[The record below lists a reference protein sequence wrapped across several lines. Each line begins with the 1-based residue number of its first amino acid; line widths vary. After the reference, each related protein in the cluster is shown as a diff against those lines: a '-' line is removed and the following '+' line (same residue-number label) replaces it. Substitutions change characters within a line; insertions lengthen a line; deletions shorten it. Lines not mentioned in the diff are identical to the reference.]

1 MNYFVKT
8 IVLGGSFIFGT
19 LGCSFNGSA
28 GPCHEG
34 DPQCNMDCSDG
45 QSCPFGSYC
54 GDSLECTSDCVL
66 GGSDC
71 EASYVC
77 SGTGQCVK
85 DAPPLDCPDVTINIS
100 EKIPTVVLLVDQ
112 SGSMN
117 SPLEVGGPSRWDAV
131 KTVLLDPT
139 DGVVTKLDG
148 RVNFGASLYSSVG
161 GGSVPDQ
168 CPIINESLPAANSY
182 QTIVD
187 LFDANSP
194 SSDTPTA
201 ESVDAVVKNFA
212 SFPGPR
218 VIVLATDGSPDRC
231 DDADAHDQQSRDLSE
246 AAVGNAFDEH
256 ISTFV
261 LSVGDQVA
269 ESHLQRLAN
278 AGQGLD
284 LDNGIAPFFVA
295 TDSDLLQAAFESII
309 TGVRSCDATLD
320 AAVDSNRVGEGEVTL
335 NGTVLVFN
343 TDWRLVDERT
353 IELLGDA
360 CQTMLSASN
369 VVLQA
374 SFPCGIII
382 D

>member
-1 MNYFVKT
+1 MNYFFKT
-8 IVLGGSFIFGT
+8 IPFVGLFVFGT
-19 LGCSFNGSA
+19 LGCSFSGNAGS
-28 GPCHEG
+28 CSED
-34 DPQCNMDCSDG
+34 DPSCKRDCSDG
-45 QSCPFGSYC
+45 QTCPLGSYC

-66 GGSDC
+66 GGADC
-71 EASYVC
+71 EEGYSC

-85 DAPPLDCPDVTINIS
+85 DVPPIDCPDVTVNVS
-100 EKIPTVVLLVDQ
+100 EKTPTVVLLVDQ

-131 KTVLLDPT
+131 KTVLLDPMG
-139 DGVVTKLDG
+139 GVVTKLDG

-212 SFPGPR
+212 SFPEPR

-246 AAVGNAFDEH
+246 SAVQNAFAAG

-278 AGQGLD
+278 AGQGID
-284 LDNGIAPFFVA
+284 LDNGAASFFVA
-295 TDSDLLQAAFESII
+295 TDADLLQAAFESII
-309 TGVRSCDATLD
+309 TGVRTCEATLD
-320 AAVDSNRVGEGEVTL
+320 AAVDVNRVNEGSVTL
-335 NGTVLVFN
+335 NNTDLVFN
-343 TDWRLVDERT
+343 TDWHLVDERT

-374 SFPCGIII
+374 SFPCGIVI